1 MDRNS
6 RRINMKV
13 ADPAAYSDI
22 AEIDTSSPF
31 VALGKPFRGL
41 IIVPTTSAAT
51 LVFDLTTVAGVSR
64 TGLTFVI
71 PANQTFILPIAGN
84 NIVVSTATNITKV
97 YAVI

>member
-1 MDRNS
+1 
-6 RRINMKV
+6 MKV

-22 AEIDTSSPF
+22 VEIDTVSTF
-31 VALGKPFRGL
+31 TALGKPFRGL

-51 LVFDLTTVAGVSR
+51 IVFNLTTVAGVSR
-64 TGLTFVI
+64 TGLTFII

-84 NIVVSTATNITKV
+84 DIILTTATNITKV

>member
-1 MDRNS
+1 
-6 RRINMKV
+6 MKV

-22 AEIDTSSPF
+22 VEIDTVSAF
-31 VALGKPFRGL
+31 TALGKPFRGL

-51 LVFDLTTVAGVSR
+51 IVFNLTTVAGVSR
-64 TGLTFVI
+64 TGLTFII

-84 NIVVSTATNITKV
+84 DIILTTATNITKV